1 EDQGHWRL
9 AEHVLAVLQG
19 RDREP
24 GVHLARQADVDRVD
38 PAAFDRGPDALGI
51 TRRDVDQLDLR
62 HLRVGRGVHAAHR
75 AGTQDDDPQR
85 LRFRVHSRQL
95 NGRGSRGKR
104 RAFPLVEDVMPDNR
118 QQTLQRF
125 EDRLARLEALRQ
137 EKPARWQ
144 LFHLHNAL
152 GALEEGRDADLH
164 LDEFDRHEL
173 EREYPE
179 LEADRVPSVD
189 EIRTR
194 YSLLGARG

>member
-1 EDQGHWRL
+1 
-9 AEHVLAVLQG
+9 
-19 RDREP
+19 
-24 GVHLARQADVDRVD
+24 
-38 PAAFDRGPDALGI
+38 
-51 TRRDVDQLDLR
+51 
-62 HLRVGRGVHAAHR
+62 
-75 AGTQDDDPQR
+75 
-85 LRFRVHSRQL
+85 
-95 NGRGSRGKR
+95 
-104 RAFPLVEDVMPDNR
+104 MPDNR

-152 GALEEGRDADLH
+152 GALEEGRNADLH

-179 LEADRVPSVD
+179 LEADHVPSVD